1 MDLLTWYMQEI
12 EMIDNDQERALI
24 CIWNL
29 KKLLEYYEESI
40 QNSTWPL

>member
-12 EMIDNDQERALI
+12 EMIDNDQELAVI
-24 CIWNL
+24 CI

-40 QNSTWPL
+40 QNSTRPL